1 MKKNKI
7 KTKRAAA
14 KRFKITGTGKI
25 RHYNS
30 GLRHLLNHESSKKK
44 NNKSGTVELV
54 KTELKKVKRMLGM
67 R

>member
-1 MKKNKI
+1 MKNKI
-7 KTKRAAA
+7 KTKSAAA

-25 RHYNS
+25 RHHKS

-44 NNKSGTVELV
+44 RNKSGTVDLA
-54 KTELKKVKRMLGM
+54 KTEVKKVKRMLGM

>member
-1 MKKNKI
+1 MKNKI

-25 RHYNS
+25 RHQNA
-30 GLRHLLNHESSKKK
+30 GLRHLLEHQSSKKK
-44 NNKSGTVELV
+44 KNKSGSVEIV
-54 KTELKKVKRMLGM
+54 KTEKNKVKRMLGL